1 MGEAS
6 RRAGPGTAQEKF
18 ERRREIAISEGRAKV
33 KKTTTDGMTH
43 RTIPLPSVNTP
54 GKSSLKWG
62 AGFETYMR
70 RATPTS
76 PLQGTVDATGS
87 RSDDLLKTP
96 VSVPD
101 TPRARSF
108 ASSTTTCEPES
119 ALGVAC

>member
-1 MGEAS
+1 MGQARQRGTFEQRKAEAIA
-6 RRAGPGTAQEKF
+6 AGRVKEPSG
-18 ERRREIAISEGRAKV
+18 

-62 AGFETYMR
+62 AGFETYTPP
-70 RATPTS
+70 ATPTS

>member
-62 AGFETYMR
+62 AGSGISMR
-70 RATPTS
+70 RAIPTS

-87 RSDDLLKTP
+87 RSDDLLKIQD
-96 VSVPD
+96 SDPD
-101 TPRARSF
+101 TPQAPSLC
-108 ASSTTTCEPES
+108 SSMKTSAQES
-119 ALGVAC
+119 VLGAEC

>member
-1 MGEAS
+1 MGEA
-6 RRAGPGTAQEKF
+6 
-18 ERRREIAISEGRAKV
+18 RRRGTRDERVAQAISAGRIKEDKP

-87 RSDDLLKTP
+87 RSDDLLKTQG
-96 VSVPD
+96 SARD
-101 TPRARSF
+101 TSPENY
-108 ASSTTTCEPES
+108 SSDSTQTCSPES

>member
-1 MGEAS
+1 MGEA
-6 RRAGPGTAQEKF
+6 
-18 ERRREIAISEGRAKV
+18 RRRGTRDERVAQAISAGRIKEDKP

-54 GKSSLKWG
+54 GKSYRKWG

-87 RSDDLLKTP
+87 RSDDLLKTL
-96 VSVPD
+96 VSARD
-101 TPRARSF
+101 TQLEGSL
-108 ASSTTTCEPES
+108 SNCTTTLAQES
-119 ALGVAC
+119 ALGAEC

>member
-1 MGEAS
+1 MGEA
-6 RRAGPGTAQEKF
+6 
-18 ERRREIAISEGRAKV
+18 RRRGTRDERVAQAISAGRIKEDKP

-87 RSDDLLKTP
+87 RSDDLSKTL
-96 VSVPD
+96 VSARD
-101 TPRARSF
+101 TQP
-108 ASSTTTCEPES
+108 ASYSSDCTQMSEPES
-119 ALGVAC
+119 ALGVEC